1 MLHVGEEGFQRHCGV
16 GPGAGRR
23 RHPQGHETP
32 DFFANGKPLTSF
44 GFERLQALVQEE
56 LASAYRQQ
64 ESLDRRISS
73 RFLPPTIFFKI
84 DDYQLI

>member
-1 MLHVGEEGFQRHCGV
+1 
-16 GPGAGRR
+16 
-23 RHPQGHETP
+23 
-32 DFFANGKPLTSF
+32 LTSF

-73 RFLPPTIFFKI
+73 RFLPPTIFFKV
-84 DDYQLI
+84 DDYQLL